1 MRKLL
6 VLFLLFT
13 LTVGPTY
20 SQEELLELIEEGN
33 SSQPV
38 ISTFNGS
45 RLILGHSVEMR
56 SKKEL
61 EFLISHRFGRINQGA
76 HELFGLD
83 NAWIRLGLEYGVSD
97 RFNVGI
103 GRSSFDKTI
112 DSFLKY
118 KLLQQ
123 TTGDGATPV
132 SLVVLN
138 SFTIKTSPKEEDAP
152 GIEFSDR
159 LANVFQLL
167 IARKFSDRLSFQ
179 IMPTY
184 VYKNTTLLIE
194 EENQLALGAGGRL
207 KLTPGLS
214 FNAEYYYRVNPP
226 DNGFTNS
233 FSVGFDI
240 ETGGHVF
247 QLHFTNSIMTVERA
261 FVTETFDDFFDGDIH
276 FGFNISR
283 TFFLGSKKKDW

>member
-1 MRKLL
+1 MKR
-6 VLFLLFT
+6 
-13 LTVGPTY
+13 LTVVIFILFCAAF
-20 SQEELLELIEEGN
+20 QALAQDELLELIDDEEK
-33 SSQPV
+33 SESV
-38 ISTFNGS
+38 TTTFNGT

-56 SKKEL
+56 AKKEL

-76 HELFGLD
+76 HELYGLD
-83 NAWIRLGLEYGVSD
+83 DAWIRLGLEYGISD
-97 RFNVGI
+97 KLNVGL

-112 DSFLKY
+112 DAFLKY
-118 KLLQQ
+118 KILQQ
-123 TTGDGATPV
+123 TTGPGAMPV
-132 SLVVLN
+132 SVVALN
-138 SFTIKTSPKEEDAP
+138 SFTIKTSPREEDVP

-179 IMPTY
+179 LMPTY
-184 VYKNTTLLIE
+184 VRKNTATLTE
-194 EENQLALGAGGRL
+194 EENQFALGAGGRL
-207 KLTPGLS
+207 KLTPGLA
-214 FNAEYYYRVNPP
+214 FNAEYYYRLNPP

-261 FVTETFDDFFDGDIH
+261 FITETFDDFFDGDIH